1 MEAMYD
7 GKPTNDSNGLVFGR
21 QTEKWYGVDYY
32 ISPVDEEDVQQWN
45 MSDSEVPLHL
55 PEPNRYIPRSLD
67 LCEDLPEDARVQRIE
82 KPIEPPTLL
91 VSRPGGKYNYN
102 RWDISCSKMLYF

>member
-1 MEAMYD
+1 MEAKYD
-7 GKPTNDSNGLVFGR
+7 GKTNDSNGLVFGR

-45 MSDSEVPLHL
+45 VRDSEVPLHL

-82 KPIEPPTLL
+82 KPIEPPRLL
-91 VSRPGGKYNYN
+91 VNRPGGKPNYN
-102 RWDISCSKMLYF
+102 RWDISCSKTLHL